1 MRSFLFKM
9 FGSLAKNMSVGEGKD
24 SIAKKVDN
32 FQASNSSANIFF
44 SSISWQLLQV
54 FGCFALTELSH
65 GSNTKA
71 MRTTATFDARTQE
84 FVINTPDIEATKFWV
99 GNLGK
104 SATHA
109 AVYAQ
114 LYTPDGVCHGLHT
127 FIVPIRDEKTLRTLP
142 GVMVG
147 DLGEKIGLNGV
158 DNGWDGSLWYL
169 LLHYRP
175 YLDIVI
181 KLAITSAELYL
192 TCNLISCQKVGL
204 MQSVV

>member
-1 MRSFLFKM
+1 M

-24 SIAKKVDN
+24 SVAKKVDN
-32 FQASNSSANIFF
+32 FEASNSYASSFFTSA
-44 SSISWQLLQV
+44 SRQLLQV

-71 MRTTATFDARTQE
+71 MRTTATFDASTQE

-114 LYTPDGVCHGLHT
+114 LYTSDGVCLGLHT

-158 DNGWDGSLWYL
+158 DNG
-169 LLHYRP
+169 
-175 YLDIVI
+175 
-181 KLAITSAELYL
+181 
-192 TCNLISCQKVGL
+192 
-204 MQSVV
+204 

>member
-1 MRSFLFKM
+1 M
-9 FGSLAKNMSVGEGKD
+9 
-24 SIAKKVDN
+24 
-32 FQASNSSANIFF
+32 
-44 SSISWQLLQV
+44 

-71 MRTTATFDARTQE
+71 MRTTATFDASTQE

-127 FIVPIRDEKTLRTLP
+127 FIVPIRDVTTLRTLP

-158 DNGWDGSLWYL
+158 DNG
-169 LLHYRP
+169 
-175 YLDIVI
+175 
-181 KLAITSAELYL
+181 
-192 TCNLISCQKVGL
+192 
-204 MQSVV
+204 